1 MTNLQRRWDE
11 RIHEQ
16 RDVSTHCTENSEIDD
31 RMDGVDF
38 IDLCSESQT
47 KNGELCKGKENTKQE
62 SRDKMKINTVIR
74 KKGKNR
80 PGEGK
85 PTT

>member
-1 MTNLQRRWDE
+1 
-11 RIHEQ
+11 
-16 RDVSTHCTENSEIDD
+16 
-31 RMDGVDF
+31 MDGVEF

-74 KKGKNR
+74 KKGINR